1 MLKQKYSKKLKKNM
15 LSSFLLKKYFFHKYD
30 IEMDESDTKKVT
42 KEFLKLD
49 GVKIKKI
56 GFHCSKKAI
65 YIC

>member
-1 MLKQKYSKKLKKNM
+1 M